1 MLAKVVKSSLASGI
15 TPFSFP
21 ELGSPNP
28 LSGNVS
34 QFLVPDFSE
43 LRIIEP
49 AIHADEAVKIE
60 AIAEINPAPRIEEI
74 LQNARDEAARIIA
87 EAEENASIIAQAAQE
102 KAIQEIQA
110 RFDEEV
116 SSKAGEVRL
125 ELTRTIE
132 QVSSLAEEISARHEK
147 DIVELALQIAKKVVG
162 REVTI
167 DREIAFTLVKVS
179 LSKLHSRAVAEVH
192 LNPEDFAFV
201 QSHRERLEFRGALE
215 LIEDRSISVGGC
227 LIHTET
233 GDIDARIKSQFEEIA
248 HGLLEG

>member
-1 MLAKVVKSSLASGI
+1 MLAKVVKSSSASGI

-21 ELGSPNP
+21 EIGSTKPV
-28 LSGNVS
+28 SGNVS
-34 QFLVPDFSE
+34 QFFVPEFSE
-43 LRIIEP
+43 LRTIEP
-49 AIHADEAVKIE
+49 ALPATEAVEIQH
-60 AIAEINPAPRIEEI
+60 AAEINPAPRIEEI

-87 EAEENASIIAQAAQE
+87 EAEQNASIIAQAAQE
-102 KAIQEIQA
+102 KAIQEIKA
-110 RFDEEV
+110 GFEDEV
-116 SSKAGEVRL
+116 ASKANEVRL

-132 QVSSLAEEISARHEK
+132 QVSTLAEEISTRHEK
-147 DIVELALQIAKKVVG
+147 DIVELALQIARKIVG

-215 LIEDRSISVGGC
+215 LIEDRSIGVGGC

-248 HGLLEG
+248 HGLLQG